1 MIFYSFVD
9 LKAASKYAR
18 SPSKP
23 ANPSPVGTPQ
33 RRATETH
40 QSQVCISGLFFLL
53 FCFVLSCLS
62 LYLKC
67 QFLIGPE
74 NLFLSLV
81 WNSLDCLKIFCSS
94 WSNWCGDS
102 KSNSFVSTI

>member
-40 QSQVCISGLFFLL
+40 QSQVCISGLAFH
-53 FCFVLSCLS
+53 FVLSCLS

-74 NLFLSLV
+74 NLFLSLL

-94 WSNWCGDS
+94 WSSNWCGDS
-102 KSNSFVSTI
+102 KSKSFISTI

>member
-1 MIFYSFVD
+1 MPAHRLNLLILPQWELHKGGQQRHIKVRYAYLVCSF
-9 LKAASKYAR
+9 
-18 SPSKP
+18 
-23 ANPSPVGTPQ
+23 
-33 RRATETH
+33 
-40 QSQVCISGLFFLL
+40 

-62 LYLKC
+62 VYLKC

-102 KSNSFVSTI
+102 KSNSFISTI